1 MTYTKATTAS
11 FSQRIA
17 GLLSALIIGLLLSA
31 CQMPS
36 YSPPGGSSGPS
47 GSSGGG
53 GGAQAVAVPGWV
65 PVVAALVVVA
75 FAVVECP
82 VVECPVVECPAA
94 VSLKNSP
101 AGNLETLREQMAVAQ
116 REAPETDSLL
126 KIWIRL
132 WMTHST
138 ALMMLW
144 VAPAK
149 VPAK

>member
-1 MTYTKATTAS
+1 VVAV
-11 FSQRIA
+11 
-17 GLLSALIIGLLLSA
+17 
-31 CQMPS
+31 
-36 YSPPGGSSGPS
+36 
-47 GSSGGG
+47 
-53 GGAQAVAVPGWV
+53 AQAAAV
-65 PVVAALVVVA
+65 PVVEVPVVEVPVVEVPVVVA
-75 FAVVECP
+75 LAVVECP
-82 VVECPVVECPAA
+82 AVKCLAVECPAA
-94 VSLKNSP
+94 VSLENSP

-138 ALMMLW
+138 ALRMLW

>member
-1 MTYTKATTAS
+1 VQVVAV
-11 FSQRIA
+11 
-17 GLLSALIIGLLLSA
+17 
-31 CQMPS
+31 
-36 YSPPGGSSGPS
+36 
-47 GSSGGG
+47 
-53 GGAQAVAVPGWV
+53 AQAVEV
-65 PVVAALVVVA
+65 PVVEVPVVVA
-75 FAVVECP
+75 LAVVECP
-82 VVECPVVECPAA
+82 LVECLAVECPAA
-94 VSLKNSP
+94 VSLENSP

>member
-1 MTYTKATTAS
+1 M
-11 FSQRIA
+11 
-17 GLLSALIIGLLLSA
+17 
-31 CQMPS
+31 
-36 YSPPGGSSGPS
+36 
-47 GSSGGG
+47 
-53 GGAQAVAVPGWV
+53 VEV
-65 PVVAALVVVA
+65 PVVVALAVVECLA
-75 FAVVECP
+75 VECP
-82 VVECPVVECPAA
+82 VVECPVVKCLAVECPAA
-94 VSLKNSP
+94 VSLENSP
-101 AGNLETLREQMAVAQ
+101 AGNLEILREQMAVAQ

>member
-1 MTYTKATTAS
+1 VQVVAV
-11 FSQRIA
+11 
-17 GLLSALIIGLLLSA
+17 
-31 CQMPS
+31 
-36 YSPPGGSSGPS
+36 
-47 GSSGGG
+47 
-53 GGAQAVAVPGWV
+53 AQAVEV
-65 PVVAALVVVA
+65 PVVEVPVVVA
-75 FAVVECP
+75 LAVVALAVVECP
-82 VVECPVVECPAA
+82 LVECLAVECPAA
-94 VSLKNSP
+94 VSLENSP

-138 ALMMLW
+138 AFMMLW

>member
-1 MTYTKATTAS
+1 MAV
-11 FSQRIA
+11 
-17 GLLSALIIGLLLSA
+17 
-31 CQMPS
+31 
-36 YSPPGGSSGPS
+36 
-47 GSSGGG
+47 
-53 GGAQAVAVPGWV
+53 AQAVEV
-65 PVVAALVVVA
+65 PVVEVPVVEVPVVVA
-75 FAVVECP
+75 LAVVECLA
-82 VVECPVVECPAA
+82 VECPAA
-94 VSLKNSP
+94 VSLENSP

>member
-1 MTYTKATTAS
+1 MAAE
-11 FSQRIA
+11 QVVA
-17 GLLSALIIGLLLSA
+17 V
-31 CQMPS
+31 
-36 YSPPGGSSGPS
+36 
-47 GSSGGG
+47 
-53 GGAQAVAVPGWV
+53 AQAAAVPVVEVPVVEVPVVEV
-65 PVVAALVVVA
+65 PVVAAL
-75 FAVVECP
+75 AVVECP
-82 VVECPVVECPAA
+82 AVECPVVKCLAVECPAA
-94 VSLKNSP
+94 VSLENSP
-101 AGNLETLREQMAVAQ
+101 AGNLENLREQMAVAQ